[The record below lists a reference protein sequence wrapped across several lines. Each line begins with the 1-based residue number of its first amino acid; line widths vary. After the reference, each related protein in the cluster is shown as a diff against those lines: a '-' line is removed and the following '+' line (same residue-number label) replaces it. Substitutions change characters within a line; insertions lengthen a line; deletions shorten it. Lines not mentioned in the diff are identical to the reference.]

1 MRIKHHIKIYT
12 AMKNIKVNLA
22 IFMILFFINC
32 APLMAQQTSVN
43 RSMDVDYGVL
53 NSTYRSGA
61 IFDNNDG
68 FIMADNTLHSGKK
81 LSATINEYYSNYIGI
96 SIQDDQIK
104 ADIPSGKAEAKKH
117 GADNGNNIIVTS
129 VNKSGNDKNR
139 TTCQS
144 DENEPMKWRR
154 TYLWSR

>member
-1 MRIKHHIKIYT
+1 
-12 AMKNIKVNLA
+12 MKNKKINLA

-32 APLMAQQTSVN
+32 APLVAQQTSVN
-43 RSMDVDYGVL
+43 RSKDVDYGVL
-53 NSTYRSGA
+53 NSTNRSGT

-68 FIMADNTLHSGKK
+68 FIMADNYMQLGQK
-81 LSATINEYYSNYIGI
+81 LSATINEYYSDDYGI
-96 SIQDDQIK
+96 SIQQDQMNTDTPAGK
-104 ADIPSGKAEAKKH
+104 ADVKKLKN
-117 GADNGNNIIVTS
+117 DNSNNITVSS
-129 VNKSGNDKNR
+129 VNENGNDKNS